1 MAYDIWTKT
10 ETGRDWGIALPPS
23 AAGTWLSDKISG
35 LATWQK
41 LALAGGAAV
50 GVSLLVRWLVVTDK
64 RSGYVRQPH
73 KHEDEPLERTQRL
86 AMPYESMRQIVH
98 QRLR

>member
-23 AAGTWLSDKISG
+23 SAGSWLSDKILS
-35 LATWQK
+35 LTTWQK
-41 LALAGGAAV
+41 LVLAGGAAV
-50 GVSLLVRWLVVTDK
+50 GVSLLVHWLVK
-64 RSGYVRQPH
+64 PEKQSYVRQPR
-73 KHEDEPLERTQRL
+73 KTGGFLEETQRL
-86 AMPYESMRQIVH
+86 PMPHETMRKIVH